1 MNILLLEDELMLQSS
16 ICEYLEA
23 LNHNVFSFSNGLEA
37 KDALLSTT
45 YDLLILDINVP
56 LLNGLDLCT
65 YLKEQNINTAKIFIS
80 ALVDI
85 EYISKAF
92 DLGAM
97 DYIKKPFHL
106 KELALRIQKV
116 SNDINSKVINHT
128 ILSNNY
134 SYDKSTKELFFNSQ
148 LEPITKKQIN
158 IIDFLCSNI
167 NSITSYEM
175 LRIYVWNNDNV
186 SDATIRAEI
195 SRLRKS
201 LKEDFIINQKG
212 LGYTIN
218 KFSIKF

>member
-23 LNHNVFSFSNGLEA
+23 LSHNVFSFSNGLEA
-37 KDALLSTT
+37 KDALQSTT

-56 LLNGLDLCT
+56 LLNGLDLST

-116 SNDINSKVINHT
+116 SNDINSKVINHI

-148 LEPITKKQIN
+148 LEQITKKQIN

>member
-23 LNHNVFSFSNGLEA
+23 LSHNVFCFSNGIEA
-37 KDALLSTT
+37 KDSLESNS

-56 LLNGLDLCT
+56 SLNGLDLCT
-65 YLKEQNINTAKIFIS
+65 KLKEQNINTAKIFIS
-80 ALVDI
+80 ALLDI

-106 KELALRIQKV
+106 KELALRIQKI
-116 SNDINSKVINHT
+116 SNDINSKNINHI
-128 ILSNNY
+128 ILSDNY
-134 SYDKSTKELFFNSQ
+134 SYNKSTNELLFNSSAEN
-148 LEPITKKQIN
+148 LTKKQLD
-158 IIDFLCSNI
+158 IIGFLCSNI
-167 NSITSYEM
+167 NSVTSYEM
-175 LRIYVWNNDNV
+175 LRIYVWNSDNIG
-186 SDATIRAEI
+186 DATIRAEI

-212 LGYTIN
+212 LGYKIN
-218 KFSIKF
+218 KYIKKL

>member
-37 KDALLSTT
+37 KDALKSTT

-116 SNDINSKVINHT
+116 SNDINSKVINHI

-148 LEPITKKQIN
+148 LEQITKKQIN